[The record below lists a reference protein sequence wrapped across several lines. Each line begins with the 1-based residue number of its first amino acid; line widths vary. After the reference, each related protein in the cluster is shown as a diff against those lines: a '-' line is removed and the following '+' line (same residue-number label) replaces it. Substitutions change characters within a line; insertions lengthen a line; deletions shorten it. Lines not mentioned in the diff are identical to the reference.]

1 MANKKYYLD
10 ENGLKRLSEDLESR
24 HPSTFTGTRA
34 AWSALPEDRKVLY
47 KIVNFT
53 DDLEYDDPNHP
64 NVFIGTRAE
73 WNNLTTDEKSKFIL
87 VCLTDDLQG
96 DGWYLANIVEENN
109 MNPVTSNAVAIEFG
123 NIQVFEISASS
134 WIANTDT
141 STNSTYP
148 YIYEIESSLY
158 SDDSVPLW
166 DMMGPVAELPTEAE
180 RDVINTIWECTF
192 TSTKITLWAN
202 ELPTV
207 NLRLRV
213 KGR

>member
-24 HPSTFTGTRA
+24 HPSTFTGSRA
-34 AWSALPEDRKVLY
+34 AWSALPEDRKQLY
-47 KIVNFT
+47 KIINFI

-96 DGWYLANIVEENN
+96 D
-109 MNPVTSNAVAIEFG
+109 
-123 NIQVFEISASS
+123 
-134 WIANTDT
+134 NTDT
-141 STNSTYP
+141 STNTTYP

-166 DMMGPVAELPTEAE
+166 DMMGPTAELPTEAE
-180 RDVINTIWECTF
+180 RDIINTIWECTF

-207 NLRLRV
+207 DLRLRV